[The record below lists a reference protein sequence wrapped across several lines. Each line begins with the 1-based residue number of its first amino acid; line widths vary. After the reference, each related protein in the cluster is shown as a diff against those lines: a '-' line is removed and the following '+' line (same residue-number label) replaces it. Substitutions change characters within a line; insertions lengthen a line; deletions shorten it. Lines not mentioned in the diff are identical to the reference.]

1 MGPETGILLPVAGA
15 SKVRVRLLGGFAAVV
30 GGSEVPD
37 GAWRLRKAKE
47 LVKLLALA
55 DGHRLHREQAMEAL
69 WPGRDPSSAA
79 NNLHQAVHAA
89 RRAIGGKAI
98 LVHDEM
104 VQLDSAVD
112 VDEFELAAAD
122 ALRAGTADAYERAL
136 GLYCGEL
143 LPENRYDDW
152 ASTERE
158 RLAELREQ
166 LESGLAEL
174 GGPRGR
180 RRAQLPLDA
189 STFVGRGHELAELGA
204 LLARTRLLTLTGTG
218 GAGKTRLALELARG
232 VESRYAD
239 GALLV
244 ELAAVAQGSLVA
256 GAVAEALELRA
267 LPGRAVVDAL
277 GEELAP
283 RELLLVLDNCEHVLN
298 ESASLVDSLLRVAPG
313 LTILVTSREPLRV
326 PGEIVFRVPSLAI
339 PDPDRPAGPEE
350 LLRYEAVRLFAERAA
365 AVAPGFSLSEETAGG
380 VARIC
385 FRLDGLPLALE
396 LAAARIDAL
405 APDALA
411 ERLDD
416 RFRLLR
422 TGSRTAPTRQQT
434 LEATLQWSHD
444 LLSPAEATL
453 FRRLAV
459 FAGGFEL
466 DAAEEVCSGDG
477 LERVEVADV
486 LARLVEKSLVVVE
499 HRGGAR
505 RYRLLETIRAYAG
518 ARLAEAA
525 ERKVVARRH
534 AGWLTALVERQ
545 DSQLSGLEPEQGNLR
560 VALETL
566 LEQEPDEALR
576 LCARVW
582 PFWLRRIEL
591 SDARRWLGEALERSP
606 APSPARVRALLGM
619 ASIGVRGADEGFGSG
634 PAEEALQIA
643 RQLGDGE
650 LEWRAAH
657 FLGSVGFVDDDGARA
672 RDALAPALALARR
685 GELAA
690 AEAAT
695 VYSLGV
701 AEWLEG
707 DADAA
712 EALFVDSLDRFRAL
726 AGSEATVPTPT
737 SIAEM
742 PASIRGAPGLRIV
755 FEDTLQPFADV
766 SCDAAAGYVL
776 LNLANVARTRGT
788 PDRARQMLDEALV
801 LFERAGNERGRADA
815 WGRLANLAREEDRLD
830 EARESFA
837 ESLEL
842 RRRLGDRRGEAL
854 ALVGLGL
861 VAINAGD
868 HGRAESL
875 LDEAVTVF
883 RRAGDRWGLVAAL
896 WRTADLEL
904 VRDRPRIAQERLEDA
919 LRVAQE
925 TGRVRWL
932 AVTRTNLA
940 EALLLQGDVGRSVE
954 LLEQALAGFELRGDE
969 PSASYVRARLDEIAA
984 KATAKGAQR
993 ERKDDAARTGTTR
1006 PSRRRS

>member
-1 MGPETGILLPVAGA
+1 VAHPPKA
-15 SKVRVRLLGGFAAVV
+15 RVRLLGGFAAAVD
-30 GGSEVPD
+30 GTDVPD

-55 DGHRLHREQAMEAL
+55 DRHRLHREQAMEAL
-69 WPGRDPSSAA
+69 WPGRDPASAA

-89 RRAIGGKAI
+89 RRAIGVEAI
-98 LVHDEM
+98 VVHDEM
-104 VQLDSAVD
+104 LRLESAVD
-112 VDEFELAAAD
+112 VAEFELAAAD
-122 ALRAGTADAYERAL
+122 ARRADTVEAYERAL
-136 GLYCGEL
+136 GLYGGEL

-152 ASTERE
+152 ASAERA
-158 RLAELREQ
+158 RLAELQGE
-166 LESGLAEL
+166 LESALAGL

-180 RRAQLPLDA
+180 RRQQLPIDA
-189 STFVGRGHELAELGA
+189 STFVGRDHELVELGG
-204 LLARTRLLTLTGTG
+204 LLGRTRMLTLTGTG

-232 VESRYAD
+232 VEARYAD
-239 GALLV
+239 GAVLV
-244 ELAAVAQGSLVA
+244 ELAALAEGALVA
-256 GAVAEALELRA
+256 GAIAEMLELRA
-267 LPGRAVVDAL
+267 LPGRALVDAL
-277 GEELAP
+277 ADELAP
-283 RELLLVLDNCEHVLN
+283 RELLLVLDNCEHVLAA
-298 ESASLVDSLLRVAPG
+298 SASLVDALLRGAPRV
-313 LTILVTSREPLRV
+313 TILATSREPLRV
-326 PGEIVFRVPSLAI
+326 PGEVVFRVPSLAI
-339 PDPDRPAGPEE
+339 PDPDRPAGPGE
-350 LLRYEAVRLFAERAA
+350 LLRYEAVRLFVERAA
-365 AVAPGFSLSEETAGG
+365 AVAPDFSLNEETAAG

-422 TGSRTAPTRQQT
+422 TGSRAAPTRQQT

-444 LLSPAEATL
+444 LLSPPEAAL

-466 DAAEEVCSGDG
+466 EAVEEVCGGDG
-477 LERVEVADV
+477 LDRVELADV

-525 ERKVVARRH
+525 ETRVVARRH
-534 AGWLTALVERQ
+534 ASWLTTLVEQQ

-560 VALETL
+560 AALETL
-566 LEQEPDEALR
+566 LEEKPDEALR

-591 SDARRWLGEALERSP
+591 SEARRWLGEALERSP
-606 APSPARVRALLGM
+606 APSPSRARALLG
-619 ASIGVRGADEGFGSG
+619 AAAIAYRGADAGFGSG
-634 PAEEALQIA
+634 LAEEALEIA
-643 RQLGDGE
+643 RRLGDLE

-657 FLGSVGFVDDDGARA
+657 FLGSAGFVDDDGARA
-672 RDALAPALALARR
+672 RDALAPALQLARR
-685 GELAA
+685 GDLAA

-707 DADAA
+707 DAVTA
-712 EALFVDSLDRFRAL
+712 ERLLGESLERFRAL
-726 AGSEATVPTPT
+726 AGSGAMVPAPT

-742 PASIRGAPGLRIV
+742 PGHTPGAPGVRIV

-766 SCDAAAGYVL
+766 SCDAAVGYVL
-776 LNLANVARTRGT
+776 LNLANVARTRGA
-788 PDRARQMLDEALV
+788 PEQAREMLDEALV
-801 LFERAGNERGRADA
+801 HFERTGNDRGCADTR
-815 WGRLANLAREEDRLD
+815 GRLANLAREQDRLE
-830 EARESFA
+830 EARGFFSEA
-837 ESLEL
+837 LEL
-842 RRRLGDRRGEAL
+842 RRGLGDRRGEAL
-854 ALVGLGL
+854 ALVGLGH

-868 HGRAESL
+868 HAHAESL
-875 LDEAVTVF
+875 LREAMTVF

-896 WRTADLEL
+896 WRAADLEL
-904 VRDRPRIAQERLEDA
+904 VRGRPGVAQERLEEA

-940 EALLLQGDVGRSVE
+940 EALLLQGDSDRCVE
-954 LLEQALAGFELRGDE
+954 LLEQALAGFEARGDE
-969 PSASYVRARLDEIAA
+969 QSASYVRARLDQIAA
-984 KATAKGAQR
+984 NGAAKGPQR
-993 ERKDDAARTGTTR
+993 ARKDPAARTGATR
-1006 PSRRRS
+1006 SSRRRQR

>member
-1 MGPETGILLPVAGA
+1 MANA
-15 SKVRVRLLGGFAAVV
+15 SKARVRLLGGFAAAVD
-30 GGSEVPD
+30 GTEVPD
-37 GAWRLRKAKE
+37 KAWRLRKAKD

-55 DGHRLHREQAMEAL
+55 DGHSLHREQAMEAL
-69 WPGRDPSSAA
+69 WPGRDPASAA
-79 NNLHQAVHAA
+79 NNLHQAVHSA
-89 RRAIGGKAI
+89 RRAIGGEAI
-98 LVHDEM
+98 IVHGEM
-104 VQLDSAVD
+104 LRLESAVD
-112 VDEFELAAAD
+112 VEEFELAAAD
-122 ALRAGTADAYERAL
+122 ARRAGTADAHERAL
-136 GLYCGEL
+136 ELYGGEL

-158 RLAELREQ
+158 RLADLREA

-174 GGPRGR
+174 GGPSGR
-180 RRAQLPLDA
+180 RRQQLPLDA
-189 STFVGRGHELAELGA
+189 STFVGRDHELVELAG
-204 LLARTRLLTLTGTG
+204 LLARSRMLTLTGTG

-232 VESRYAD
+232 VGARYAD
-239 GALLV
+239 GAVLV
-244 ELAAVAQGSLVA
+244 ELASVAEGSLVA

-277 GEELAP
+277 GDELAP
-283 RELLLVLDNCEHVLN
+283 RELLLLLDNCEHVLN
-298 ESASLVDSLLRVAPG
+298 ESASLVDALLRVAPR
-313 LTILVTSREPLRV
+313 LTILATSREPLRV
-326 PGEIVFRVPSLAI
+326 PGEVVFRVPSLAI
-339 PDPDRPAGPEE
+339 PDPDRPAGPDE
-350 LLRYEAVRLFAERAA
+350 LLRYEAVRLFVERAA
-365 AVAPGFSLSEETAGG
+365 AVAPAFSLSEETATG

-444 LLSPAEATL
+444 LLAPPEATL

-466 DAAEEVCSGDG
+466 DAVEEVCSGDG
-477 LERVEVADV
+477 LERAEIADA
-486 LARLVEKSLVVVE
+486 LARLAEKSLVVVE

-505 RYRLLETIRAYAG
+505 RYRLLETIRAYSE
-518 ARLAEAA
+518 ARLVEAA
-525 ERKVVARRH
+525 ERDAVARRH

-545 DSQLSGLEPEQGNLR
+545 DSHLSGLEPEQGNLR
-560 VALETL
+560 AALETL
-566 LEQEPDEALR
+566 LEQDPDEALR

-591 SDARRWLGEALERSP
+591 SEARRWLVEALERSP
-606 APSPARVRALLGM
+606 APSPARVRALLG
-619 ASIGVRGADEGFGSG
+619 AAAIDYRGADQGFGSAL
-634 PAEEALQIA
+634 AEEALEIA
-643 RQLGDGE
+643 RQLGDVE

-657 FLGSVGFVDDDGARA
+657 FLAGAGFVDDDGAGA

-685 GELAA
+685 GGLTA

-707 DADAA
+707 DAEAA
-712 EALFVDSLDRFRAL
+712 ERLLSDSLDRFRAL
-726 AGSEATVPTPT
+726 AGSGTMVPTPT

-742 PASIRGAPGLRIV
+742 PARTRGAPGLRIV

-766 SCDAAAGYVL
+766 SCDAAVGYVL
-776 LNLANVARTRGT
+776 LNLANVARTRGA

-801 LFERAGNERGRADA
+801 HFEHTGNDRGRADS

-830 EARESFA
+830 DARETFA
-837 ESLEL
+837 KALEL

-854 ALVGLGL
+854 ALVGLGHL
-861 VAINAGD
+861 AINAGD
-868 HGRAESL
+868 YGRAESL

-896 WRTADLEL
+896 WRAADLEL
-904 VRDRPRIAQERLEDA
+904 ARDRPDAAQERLEEA

-940 EALLLQGDVGRSVE
+940 EALALQGDSTRCVE
-954 LLEQALAGFELRGDE
+954 LLEQALAGFEARGDTQ
-969 PSASYVRARLDEIAA
+969 SASYVRARLGEIGAGGV
-984 KATAKGAQR
+984 AKGVAKKR
-993 ERKDDAARTGTTR
+993 
-1006 PSRRRS
+1006 